1 MPTKAPNQPI
11 DKTELWT
18 QEELLALYL
27 RSESRS
33 GQDDPKLGQTV
44 SEQPVYRLI
53 HDSFKLGIFSFLY
66 RLHGRSETVTTLLR
80 AQ

>member
-1 MPTKAPNQPI
+1 MPNKALNQPI

-18 QEELLALYL
+18 RKNCLLYGL
-27 RSESRS
+27 
-33 GQDDPKLGQTV
+33 GQSHAAVKMTPKLGQTV

-66 RLHGRSETVTTLLR
+66 RRHGRSETVTILLR
-80 AQ
+80 AL